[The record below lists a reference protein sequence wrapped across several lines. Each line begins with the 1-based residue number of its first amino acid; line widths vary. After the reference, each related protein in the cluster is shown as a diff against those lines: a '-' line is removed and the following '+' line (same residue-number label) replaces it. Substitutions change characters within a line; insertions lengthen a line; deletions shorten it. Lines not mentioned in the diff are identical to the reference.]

1 MSKLKRHILSTDDA
15 ATVTDALA
23 ACLLDLID
31 FALQGKQLHWNVVGQ
46 NFRSIHLQ
54 LDEVIASARDASDDV
69 AERIVTLARPASGRA
84 VTVAEGTRLPVCPV
98 GLLTVAHVVPLLAE
112 RLEKC
117 IHGMREGIEVT
128 GKIDAVS
135 EDVLI
140 QHCRVLEKHL
150 WMVQAQE
157 G

>member
-1 MSKLKRHILSTDDA
+1 MSKLKRHILDEKQSE
-15 ATVTDALA
+15 TVTATLGA
-23 ACLLDLID
+23 TLIDLID
-31 FALQGKQLHWNVVGQ
+31 LALQGKQLHWNVVGA

-54 LDEVIASARDASDDV
+54 LDEVIDSTRAASDDI
-69 AERIVTLARPASGRA
+69 AERIVTLSRPAVGRA
-84 VTVAEGTRLPVCPV
+84 ANVAEGSRLPSCPV

-117 IHGMREGIEVT
+117 IHGMREGIAAVSD
-128 GKIDAVS
+128 IDPIS

-140 QHCRVLEKHL
+140 EHCRVLEKHL

-157 G
+157 T

>member
-1 MSKLKRHILSTDDA
+1 MSKLKRHILEDADA
-15 ATVTDALA
+15 AAVTESLG

-31 FALQGKQLHWNVVGQ
+31 LALQGKQLHWNVVGQ

-84 VTVAEGTRLPVCPV
+84 ATVAEKSRLPGCPV

-117 IHGMREGIEVT
+117 IHGMRSGIEAV
-128 GKIDAVS
+128 GKVDPVS